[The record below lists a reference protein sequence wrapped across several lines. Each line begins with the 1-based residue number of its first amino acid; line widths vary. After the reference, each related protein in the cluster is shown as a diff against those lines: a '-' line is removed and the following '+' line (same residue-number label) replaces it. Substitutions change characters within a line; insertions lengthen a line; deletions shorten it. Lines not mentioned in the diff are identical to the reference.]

1 MKIKPIHFERSW
13 PYVGAVA
20 FVCGWLYLTGGSKF
34 PSDPLPMLAAAGTV
48 ASVLVGFI
56 ITAETIVLS
65 LTGSAVFRKLVA
77 TGYAAMLFNYLH
89 EALWGALGF
98 LVISFVGFFSLAD
111 GIAPKWFA
119 ILFVAFAACSILL
132 FVRIATILSK
142 LLKNAS

>member
-1 MKIKPIHFERSW
+1 MGSAAQSTGQLAGNRDVAGLKIKPIHFERSW

-48 ASVLVGFI
+48 RGNRLRRHAVQLSARGSVG
-56 ITAETIVLS
+56 S
-65 LTGSAVFRKLVA
+65 LGV
-77 TGYAAMLFNYLH
+77 
-89 EALWGALGF
+89 